1 MPLFH
6 ACVVATNAWYIL
18 DVLDINAWL
27 RLWAEREINAS
38 INSATKTD
46 FCVIS
51 MRCNVARNRSVQS
64 MISYGQ
70 RTFKRL
76 MSNVK
81 RLTVDVVMLSVRQLI
96 LPHGM

>member
-1 MPLFH
+1 
-6 ACVVATNAWYIL
+6 
-18 DVLDINAWL
+18 
-27 RLWAEREINAS
+27 
-38 INSATKTD
+38 
-46 FCVIS
+46 
-51 MRCNVARNRSVQS
+51 

-81 RLTVDVVMLSVRQLI
+81 RLTVDVAMLSVRQLI